1 MPSALVAKV
10 RASFNRKQ
18 GVAATSQNVKVGFT
32 PDYFQREMTT
42 KFHDLLATEDQMR
55 MENKVLKLQLK
66 EQEAKIAA
74 FEELQVCL
82 ARVEAELATSQSKL
96 DVAKAEKRDAKFE
109 TQLLKTEF
117 ACYRED
123 TLAYYFERQKVHA
136 TEMKLLKAAI
146 LSVKVP
152 EYYLHGVF
160 PCHSIAIEKKSSFK
174 SGGSKVGGQRVKFNT
189 FEAVGSTH
197 TTEHYSD
204 RHAIKD
210 VALTRMGM
218 YMVSVNRRFHGLFE
232 AESEQWQQEEFQ
244 LDQLELSLFGGSPL
258 SKDQHLEMYQNW
270 HKMGHL
276 TAEKMTEI
284 ETELADIEARPDF
297 DFLEFEVDYEGHS
310 EFLEGVAEA
319 DLAVANALREQ
330 TQEAVT
336 ESVAAEP
343 EEPETVAQIEAQAEL
358 LQEASVFDNPTVDL
372 GPRRRS
378 RS

>member
-1 MPSALVAKV
+1 MPSALVSKV
-10 RASFNRKQ
+10 LARITRKQ
-18 GVAATSQNVKVGFT
+18 SSQNVKIGLS
-32 PDYFQREMTT
+32 PNYFQQESTE
-42 KFHDLLATEDQMR
+42 KFHSLLKTEDKLR
-55 MENKVLKLQLK
+55 AENKELKHRIK
-66 EQEAKIAA
+66 EQETNANA
-74 FEELQVCL
+74 FHELEMRL
-82 ARVEAELATSQSKL
+82 ARVEGELVRCKSQL
-96 DVAKAEKRDAKFE
+96 DVAVAEKGNAKRETKLIKAE
-109 TQLLKTEF
+109 F
-117 ACYRED
+117 ASYREE
-123 TLAYYFERQKVHA
+123 TLAYYFERQKAHNF
-136 TEMKLLKAAI
+136 EMKALKSSI
-146 LSVKVP
+146 LSIRVP
-152 EYYLHGVF
+152 EFYLHGVV
-160 PCHSIAIEKKSSFK
+160 PYHAISLNKKSCLSL
-174 SGGSKVGGQRVKFNT
+174 GMPKVNNRKVQFSH

-210 VALTRMGM
+210 VALTRMGT

-284 ETELADIEARPDF
+284 ETELAGIEARPDF

-336 ESVAAEP
+336 ESVATES
-343 EEPETVAQIEAQAEL
+343 EEPETVAQIEAQAEF

>member
-1 MPSALVAKV
+1 MPSALVSKV
-10 RASFNRKQ
+10 LARITRKQ
-18 GVAATSQNVKVGFT
+18 SSQNVKIGLS
-32 PDYFQREMTT
+32 PNYFQQESTE
-42 KFHDLLATEDQMR
+42 KFHSLLKTEDQLR
-55 MENKVLKLQLK
+55 AENKELRLRIK
-66 EQEAKIAA
+66 EQETNANA
-74 FEELQVCL
+74 FHELEMRL
-82 ARVEAELATSQSKL
+82 ARVEGELVRCKSQF
-96 DVAKAEKRDAKFE
+96 DVAVAEKGDAKRETKLIKAE
-109 TQLLKTEF
+109 F
-117 ACYRED
+117 ASYREE
-123 TLAYYFERQKVHA
+123 TLAYYFERQKAHNL
-136 TEMKLLKAAI
+136 EMKALKSSI
-146 LSVKVP
+146 LSIRVP
-152 EYYLHGVF
+152 EFYLHGVV
-160 PCHSIAIEKKSSFK
+160 PYHAISLNKKSCLSL
-174 SGGSKVGGQRVKFNT
+174 GMPKVNNRKVQFSH
-189 FEAVGSTH
+189 FETVGSTH

-204 RHAIKD
+204 RHAIKN
-210 VALTRMGM
+210 VALTRMGT

-284 ETELADIEARPDF
+284 ETELAGIEARPDF

-358 LQEASVFDNPTVDL
+358 VQEASVFDNPTVDL

>member
-1 MPSALVAKV
+1 MPSALVSKV
-10 RASFNRKQ
+10 LARITRKQ
-18 GVAATSQNVKVGFT
+18 SSQNVKIGLS
-32 PDYFQREMTT
+32 PNYFQQESTE
-42 KFHDLLATEDQMR
+42 KFHSLLKTEDKLR
-55 MENKVLKLQLK
+55 AENKELKHRIK
-66 EQEAKIAA
+66 EQETNANA
-74 FEELQVCL
+74 FHELEMRL
-82 ARVEAELATSQSKL
+82 ARVEGELVRCKSQL
-96 DVAKAEKRDAKFE
+96 DVAVAEKGNAKRETKLIKAE
-109 TQLLKTEF
+109 F
-117 ACYRED
+117 ASYREE
-123 TLAYYFERQKVHA
+123 TLAYYFERQKAHNF
-136 TEMKLLKAAI
+136 EMKALKSSI
-146 LSVKVP
+146 LSIRVP
-152 EYYLHGVF
+152 EFYLHGVV
-160 PCHSIAIEKKSSFK
+160 PYHAISLNKKSCLSL
-174 SGGSKVGGQRVKFNT
+174 GMPKVNNRKVQFSH

-204 RHAIKD
+204 RHAVKD
-210 VALTRMGM
+210 VALTRMGT

-284 ETELADIEARPDF
+284 ETELAGIEARPDF

-336 ESVAAEP
+336 ESVATES
-343 EEPETVAQIEAQAEL
+343 EEPETVAQIEAQAEF

>member
-1 MPSALVAKV
+1 MPSALVSKV
-10 RASFNRKQ
+10 LARITRKQ
-18 GVAATSQNVKVGFT
+18 SSQNVKIGLS
-32 PDYFQREMTT
+32 PNYFQQESTE
-42 KFHDLLATEDQMR
+42 KFHSLLKTEDKLR
-55 MENKVLKLQLK
+55 AENKELKHRIK
-66 EQEAKIAA
+66 EQETNANA
-74 FEELQVCL
+74 FHELEMRL
-82 ARVEAELATSQSKL
+82 ARVEGELMRCKSQL
-96 DVAKAEKRDAKFE
+96 DVAVAEKGNAKRETKLIKAE
-109 TQLLKTEF
+109 F
-117 ACYRED
+117 ASYREE
-123 TLAYYFERQKVHA
+123 TLAYYFERQKAHNF
-136 TEMKLLKAAI
+136 EMKALKSSI
-146 LSVKVP
+146 LSIRVP
-152 EYYLHGVF
+152 EFYLHGVV
-160 PCHSIAIEKKSSFK
+160 PYHAISLNKKSCLSL
-174 SGGSKVGGQRVKFNT
+174 GMPKVNNRKVQFSH

-210 VALTRMGM
+210 VALTRMGT

-276 TAEKMTEI
+276 TAEKMNEI
-284 ETELADIEARPDF
+284 ETELAGIEARPDF

-330 TQEAVT
+330 TQVAVT
-336 ESVAAEP
+336 ESVAVEL

-358 LQEASVFDNPTVDL
+358 VQEASVFDNPTVDL
-372 GPRRRS
+372 GSRRRS

>member
-1 MPSALVAKV
+1 MPSALVSKV
-10 RASFNRKQ
+10 LARITRKQ
-18 GVAATSQNVKVGFT
+18 SSQNVKIGLS
-32 PDYFQREMTT
+32 PNYFQQESTE
-42 KFHDLLATEDQMR
+42 KFHSLLKTEDKLR
-55 MENKVLKLQLK
+55 AENKELKHRIK
-66 EQEAKIAA
+66 EQETNANA
-74 FEELQVCL
+74 FHELEMRL
-82 ARVEAELATSQSKL
+82 ARVEGELVRCKSQL
-96 DVAKAEKRDAKFE
+96 DVAVAEKGNAKRETKLIKAE
-109 TQLLKTEF
+109 F
-117 ACYRED
+117 ASYREE
-123 TLAYYFERQKVHA
+123 TLAYYFERQKAHNF
-136 TEMKLLKAAI
+136 EMKALKSSI
-146 LSVKVP
+146 LSIRVP
-152 EYYLHGVF
+152 EFYLHGVV
-160 PCHSIAIEKKSSFK
+160 PYHAISLNKKSCLSL
-174 SGGSKVGGQRVKFNT
+174 GMPKVNNRKVQFSH

-204 RHAIKD
+204 RHAVKD
-210 VALTRMGM
+210 VALTRMGT

-284 ETELADIEARPDF
+284 ETELAGIEARPDF

-330 TQEAVT
+330 TQVAVT
-336 ESVAAEP
+336 ESVAVEL

-358 LQEASVFDNPTVDL
+358 VQEASVFDNPTVDL